1 MKKQNTLRSSSSS
14 LVILV
19 SCLTL
24 FLYIV
29 PILRP
34 LSYPFL
40 LLSTLVHEM
49 GHGVAALLVGG
60 SFLSFSMWPNGSG
73 VANIAGNL
81 GPFAKAFV
89 AALGLLGPSI
99 VAAAFFM
106 SLKSEKRSRVALAL
120 FGIVLLL
127 SLLIVVRNMFGM
139 IFVSII
145 VFLCYYFSLGGG
157 KNYAKIALSFLSIQL
172 SLSVFS
178 RSDYLFTDK
187 AVTSLGVMPSD
198 VAQIADALI
207 LPYWFWG
214 ILCGLISLAILAL
227 GVRRIFS

>member
-1 MKKQNTLRSSSSS
+1 MKKSSLLRSNSYM
-14 LVILV
+14 LIALL
-19 SCLTL
+19 SCVTL
-24 FLYIV
+24 LLYFIPFLK
-29 PILRP
+29 P

-60 SFLSFSMWPNGSG
+60 NFLSFSMWPDGSG
-73 VANIAGNL
+73 VANIAGNF

-89 AALGLLGPSI
+89 AALGLIGPSI

-106 SLKSEKRSRVALAL
+106 SLKSDNRSRVALAL
-120 FGIVLLL
+120 FGIVLLF
-127 SLLIVVRNMFGM
+127 SLLLVVRNIFGV

-145 VFLCYYFSLGGG
+145 VLLCYYFSFGGG
-157 KNYAKIALSFLSIQL
+157 KNYAKIVLSFLSIQL

-187 AVTSLGVMPSD
+187 AITSMGVMPSD

-214 ILCGLISLAILAL
+214 ILCGLISLVILAF
-227 GVRRIFS
+227 GVRRISS